1 MKIFTYICLY
11 CYLSRWWLLQIGVAT
26 LCIGTMTG
34 GSPSNFEMSKLI
46 NIARGTRYINPP
58 VTSVIFRKK
67 QSWHDPT
74 SSERRSEDLMTND
87 FGLGSLEAWSPT
99 FTAHFNSMP
108 ETRPWTLMTS
118 SPQLIEPE
126 PWRSYTAHV
135 EGNPHE
141 DHSPTY
147 DSISSSNLD
156 ESLGIRL
163 ESDLGEPV
171 MEDNC
176 NWQTSCCTIPV
187 NWFPVTWN
195 PDTETYLLDLFF
207 LFENVTIVSVDKL
220 PYDTLQDPRRLG
232 SRFDKLVLA
241 GILVRNYCPYRNT
254 I

>member
-1 MKIFTYICLY
+1 
-11 CYLSRWWLLQIGVAT
+11 
-26 LCIGTMTG
+26 MTEG
-34 GSPSNFEMSKLI
+34 DPSNFEMSKLI
-46 NIARGTRYINPP
+46 NIAKGTRYMNPP
-58 VTSVIFRKK
+58 IISVAFRKK
-67 QSWHDPT
+67 QDWHDPT
-74 SSERRSEDLMTND
+74 SSERRLEDVMTND
-87 FGLGSLEAWSPT
+87 FGLGSLEARSPT

-135 EGNPHE
+135 EGNPHA

-156 ESLGIRL
+156 ESSGILL

-176 NWQTSCCTIPV
+176 NWWTSCCT
-187 NWFPVTWN
+187 FPLTWN
-195 PDTETYLLDLFF
+195 PNTNTYIISI
-207 LFENVTIVSVDKL
+207 FENATIISVDKL
-220 PYDTLQDPRRLG
+220 SYDISQDPRRSG

-241 GILVRNYCPYRNT
+241 CILVRTSCSYRNT